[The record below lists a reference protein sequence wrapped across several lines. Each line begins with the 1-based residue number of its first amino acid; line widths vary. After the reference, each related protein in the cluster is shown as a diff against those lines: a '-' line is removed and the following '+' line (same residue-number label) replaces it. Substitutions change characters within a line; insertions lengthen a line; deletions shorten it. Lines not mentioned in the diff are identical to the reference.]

1 MTKARAVLAIDLGGT
16 KISAAVV
23 DISGKF
29 LARKTV
35 AVDKTTKLAAVR
47 QMVALAEELSC
58 YVGKEYAF
66 GAAAVAIPGLV
77 RRDGTVWAPNLPGWD
92 KVPLAHLLN
101 EKLHIPVVVES
112 DRNAAVLGE
121 VFAPKGAA
129 RGKTDVVALIVGT
142 GIGAGILSENRLLRG
157 AHELSGCAGWMAV
170 TLADCLEVR
179 QYGCLEAYAAGPGI
193 ARTGKAAI
201 EAGFGG
207 GMTRI
212 GADKITSHDIAELA
226 RNGDVSAK
234 EIYRRVGKLLGLAVA
249 NLISLFDPEVV
260 VFGGGLSGAAD
271 CFWSELKETALERCQ
286 PIAAKKVKVVV
297 SKLGN
302 DANVLGAAGL
312 AWQATESKSATSA
325 RVRSKVK
332 PKSRAAG
339 A

>member
-1 MTKARAVLAIDLGGT
+1 MAMARAVLAIDLGGT

-23 DISGKF
+23 DQSGKF

-35 AVDKTTKLAAVR
+35 AVDKTTKLAPVR
-47 QMVALAEELSC
+47 QMIALADELSS
-58 YVGKEYAF
+58 YVGKDNAF

-92 KVPLAHLLN
+92 KVPLARLLQ

-142 GIGAGILSENRLLRG
+142 GIGAGILSDNRLLRG

-179 QYGCLEAYAAGPGI
+179 QFGCLEAYTAGPGI

-207 GMTRI
+207 GMTKI
-212 GADKITSHDIAELA
+212 GADKLTSHDIAELA
-226 RNGDVSAK
+226 RKGDVSAK

-271 CFWSELKETALERCQ
+271 CFWDDLKETALERCQ

-302 DANVLGAAGL
+302 DANVLGAAKL
-312 AWQATESKSATSA
+312 AWEAAQANA
-325 RVRSKVK
+325 RSTRKVK
-332 PKSRAAG
+332 PKVRAAR